1 MRQCEVCACS
11 IEHLHPA
18 KMTCSDA
25 CRREKKRRY
34 DAIYDKNRP
43 HVLQPIVK
51 TKSCPSCCK
60 RGERLPA
67 SAFQR
72 NRSSC
77 DGLQPYCKACR
88 AKYDSRADQKMKNAK
103 RKHEWY
109 VRNADRL
116 NRRQKARYWSDPALR
131 ERNKAYMS
139 SRYYAD
145 HEATKASARRRYRE
159 KREAELAQANGVAR
173 ICSCGKEFKV
183 PSARDLTWFCSE
195 ACRRAAQW
203 EVIELLR
210 GKAA

>member
-1 MRQCEVCACS
+1 MRDGDYPFRQPLCLYALCLPLRCRAFSQPMPDAALLPPGRTGTRRLRRLRARADAEGLRSENVRQCEVCACS

-116 NRRQKARYWSDPALR
+116 NRRQKGAL
-131 ERNKAYMS
+131 
-139 SRYYAD
+139 
-145 HEATKASARRRYRE
+145 
-159 KREAELAQANGVAR
+159 
-173 ICSCGKEFKV
+173 
-183 PSARDLTWFCSE
+183 
-195 ACRRAAQW
+195 
-203 EVIELLR
+203 
-210 GKAA
+210 